1 LLRLAVDLAFFSD
14 AMYTPSFFEVD
25 DPELI
30 RTFIEENNFGLIVSS
45 KDGSSIHETLT
56 PFLYSSD
63 ENVVLGHMARA
74 NPHWKEWNENRRVK
88 IIFQG
93 PHCYI
98 SPNYYQSSINVPTWN
113 YTAVSMEGEV
123 ELVEDLSEQKAFM
136 HWLVDKHEQS
146 LPHPWRFDETNEQ
159 LLKLFNA
166 VVFFRVRI
174 TNTTAKFKL
183 NQNKEESDRLAV
195 VNQLSKSDSPFER
208 KVAALIQADL
218 KAYE

>member
-1 LLRLAVDLAFFSD
+1 
-14 AMYTPSFFEVD
+14 MYTPSFFEVN